1 MLNGGFITIPSQV
14 ELQTTDEINCH
25 GKLSTSVG
33 VGAWMLL
40 LCVLLACYSLAT
52 FSARKRQ
59 AQTQLDDDD
68 DDDLHLPPPSPPA
81 LPVLAGPPPQ
91 ARQEAQIFM
100 DERAVWI
107 WMSAQKSSLP

>member
-1 MLNGGFITIPSQV
+1 
-14 ELQTTDEINCH
+14 
-25 GKLSTSVG
+25 
-33 VGAWMLL
+33 MLL
-40 LCVLLACYSLAT
+40 LFCVLLARYSLAT
-52 FSARKRQ
+52 FSDRRARKREAQ
-59 AQTQLDDDD
+59 AQLADDDD
-68 DDDLHLPPPSPPA
+68 DNLLLPPPSPPA